1 MLCRYVKQVLFSDLF
16 EVGKEYNVNWDVTS
30 HGEKLNVSRG
40 EGAEPRYVSMTL
52 AQFHTSF
59 MAIDRRTGKAYHLM
73 PFSGET
79 VSSAQSSIIDP
90 MSWVE

>member
-1 MLCRYVKQVLFSDLF
+1 MLCRYVKQVLFSDFF

-30 HGEKLNVSRG
+30 HDEKLNVSRG

-59 MAIDRRTGKAYHLM
+59 MAIDRRSGKAYHLM
-73 PFSGET
+73 PFSGAL
-79 VSSAQSSIIDP
+79 VSSAKSSIIDP